1 MCFAGGLHYG
11 LISQEVEPIL
21 PSLVSSVYL
30 PAEYDTA
37 GVLIHPALTYKTLNY
52 TELIPFALSSIIE
65 LDSIVEESNSALNN
79 KTDSLEALIYQLQE
93 QILLMQDQLD
103 RCCLGNSEKAQIQS
117 TFSQSITLSNQKA
130 IVLNQNMPNPF
141 KEKTTITFQIPEN
154 VQSAVIVF
162 VDNNG
167 NILRQVEIE
176 ERGIGELIVYAQDLS
191 SGIYTY
197 YLMADNE
204 MIDSKKMSVIK

>member
-1 MCFAGGLHYG
+1 
-11 LISQEVEPIL
+11 
-21 PSLVSSVYL
+21 
-30 PAEYDTA
+30 
-37 GVLIHPALTYKTLNY
+37 
-52 TELIPFALSSIIE
+52 
-65 LDSIVEESNSALNN
+65 
-79 KTDSLEALIYQLQE
+79 
-93 QILLMQDQLD
+93 MQDQLD
-103 RCCLGNSEKAQIQS
+103 RCCLANSEKAQIQS
-117 TFSQSITLSNQKA
+117 NFSQSVTLSDQKA

-141 KEKTTITFQIPEN
+141 KEQTTITFQIPEN

-197 YLMADNE
+197 YLMADDE